1 LFWNVA
7 RAHTKAA
14 FDIALEA
21 LYNKKPTAAQYL
33 NEIGYAL

>member
-21 LYNKKPTAAQYL
+21 LHNEKPAAAQYL
-33 NEIGYAL
+33 DEIGHAL